1 MSSPSTHFH
10 RNGTEDLQT
19 LFFFLQIFNDAW
31 SKYPSN
37 VCVLFCLCSRARGDS
52 MVTTNNTFPFRAC
65 DMQCV
70 RLHFNATVVAYQ
82 LIFIHL
88 KTTEF
93 ICYSFNQKPFEQF
106 SGIFQYENPWK
117 AFTSALLSCCCCCC
131 TFFRSSEWSVI
142 LIANFTALYAYEREY
157 WILFHFNSH
166 SFVVYFLE
174 ARSRQV

>member
-19 LFFFLQIFNDAW
+19 LFFFC
-31 SKYPSN
+31 KYLMTLEVNIPRM
-37 VCVLFCLCSRARGDS
+37 CALFCLCSRARGDS
-52 MVTTNNTFPFRAC
+52 MATTNNTFPFRAC

-93 ICYSFNQKPFEQF
+93 ICYNFNQNHLSNFQVFFNMKILEKLSQAPFSVVVHF
-106 SGIFQYENPWK
+106 SG
-117 AFTSALLSCCCCCC
+117 LLND
-131 TFFRSSEWSVI
+131 
-142 LIANFTALYAYEREY
+142 L
-157 WILFHFNSH
+157 
-166 SFVVYFLE
+166 
-174 ARSRQV
+174 